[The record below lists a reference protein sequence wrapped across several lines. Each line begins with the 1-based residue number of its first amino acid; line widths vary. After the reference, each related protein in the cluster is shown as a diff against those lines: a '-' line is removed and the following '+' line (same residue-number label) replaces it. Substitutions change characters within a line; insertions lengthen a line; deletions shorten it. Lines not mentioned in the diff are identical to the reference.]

1 MLGDRSSV
9 CWLGDLHDEAKSV
22 GSALQFIKEEIV
34 KTNYLQY
41 LAVLSTLALLFPVS
55 ALARNNAHSVQIFD
69 VVQIGSTQLQPGNY
83 KVEWQGTGPAVQVSF
98 QQNRKTVVTVPAT
111 LKTND
116 DQVTQD
122 AIMIEATSAETTEL
136 KEIDFGR
143 QKEALVFEQNPD
155 GR

>member
-1 MLGDRSSV
+1 M
-9 CWLGDLHDEAKSV
+9 
-22 GSALQFIKEEIV
+22 
-34 KTNYLQY
+34 KTKYFQY
-41 LAVLSTLALLFPVS
+41 LAVLSTLALLFPLG

-69 VVQIGSTQLQPGNY
+69 VLQIGSTQLKPGNY

-98 QQNRKTVVTVPAT
+98 QQNGKTVVTMPAT

-122 AIMIEATSAETTEL
+122 AIMTEATSADTTQL

-143 QKEALVFEQNPD
+143 QKEALVFDQNPD
-155 GR
+155 GN

>member
-1 MLGDRSSV
+1 
-9 CWLGDLHDEAKSV
+9 V

-34 KTNYLQY
+34 KTDYLQY

-69 VVQIGSTQLQPGNY
+69 VVQIGSTQLKPGNY

-98 QQNRKTVVTVPAT
+98 QQNGKTVVTVPAT

-122 AIMIEATSAETTEL
+122 AIMIEATSADTTEL

>member
-1 MLGDRSSV
+1 
-9 CWLGDLHDEAKSV
+9 V

-69 VVQIGSTQLQPGNY
+69 VVRIGSTQLQPGNY